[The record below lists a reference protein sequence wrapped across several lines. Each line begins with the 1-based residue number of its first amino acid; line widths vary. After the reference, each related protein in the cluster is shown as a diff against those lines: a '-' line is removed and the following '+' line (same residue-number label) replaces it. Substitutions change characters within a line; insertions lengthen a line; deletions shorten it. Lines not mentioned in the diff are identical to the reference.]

1 MQIYPELK
9 VWPVFE
15 SRLRVLFYWV
25 TIAAMGS
32 YFVLYVLTP
41 WAYDTGPAILLLMAL
56 VAAVF
61 GWSNL
66 RENVDGESSLM
77 IFTLLG
83 YFLLQASVLMMHGE
97 GLSDFDLS
105 TRYLGASI
113 VLVYLLMVRSIGAK
127 PFFFAVGVGGALT
140 GGLALYW
147 WGLEGTARL
156 KSFDNPIHYGNGA
169 LALSCLSLAG
179 LLWAFRQQKRALWSV
194 LFLCGLTGGLVA
206 SFLSG
211 TRSGWVAIPLII
223 SVILFAYRDR
233 VLVKKWLIPLIFVA
247 VGLLVA
253 VMVSVDVVRERTIIA
268 VQQVEQYFE
277 GGVNYTSVGLR
288 LDMYKAGLAAFSENP
303 LIGIGPSGMESK
315 VDAMARA
322 GEIHQNVAHFRHLHN
337 QYIDNMARYGLVG
350 LLSYLALLLV
360 PFFLFLSKARHGL
373 PSVRAI
379 GLAGALFVV
388 LHGVVNLTQSMLER
402 NIGVMMYLFVL
413 VFVWAVLKTVERED
427 QATSDAH
434 DV

>member
-32 YFVLYVLTP
+32 YFVFYVLTP
-41 WAYDTGPAILLLMAL
+41 WAYHTGPAILLLMAL
-56 VAAVF
+56 VVAVF

-66 RENVDGESSLM
+66 RESVDGESRLM

-113 VLVYLLMVRSIGAK
+113 VLVFLLMVRPVGAK
-127 PFFFAVGVGGALT
+127 PFFFSVGVGGALT
-140 GGLALYW
+140 GSLALYW
-147 WGLEGTARL
+147 WGLEGSGRL
-156 KSFDNPIHYGNGA
+156 QSFDNPIHYGNGA

-179 LLWAFRQQKRALWSV
+179 LSWASRQRYRVLWSA

-211 TRSGWVAIPLII
+211 TRSGWVAIPLLVP
-223 SVILFAYRDR
+223 VIVFAYRDR
-233 VLVKKWLIPLIFVA
+233 ILDKKWLIPVILAA
-247 VGLLVA
+247 VGLLVIA
-253 VMVSVDVVRERTIIA
+253 MVTVDVVRERSIIA
-268 VQQVEQYFE
+268 AQQVEQYFE
-277 GGVNYTSVGLR
+277 DGANYTSVGLR

-303 LIGIGPSGMESK
+303 LVGIGPSGMEGK
-315 VDAMARA
+315 VEAMARA
-322 GEIHQNVAHFRHLHN
+322 GEIHQNVVHFRHLHN

-360 PFFLFLSKARHGL
+360 PFFLFLRKARHGL
-373 PSVRAI
+373 SSVRAI

-413 VFVWAVLKTVERED
+413 VFVWAVLKAEERED
-427 QATSDAH
+427 QAASDAPG
-434 DV
+434 V

>member
-1 MQIYPELK
+1 MQMYPELK
-9 VWPVFE
+9 EWRVFE
-15 SRLRVLFYWV
+15 GRLQVLVSWV

-32 YFVLYVLTP
+32 YFVFYTLAP
-41 WAYDTGPAILLLMAL
+41 WAYDVGPAILLLMAL
-56 VAAVF
+56 VALVF
-61 GWSNL
+61 GWPRLRANL
-66 RENVDGESSLM
+66 DGESQLM
-77 IFTLLG
+77 IATFLG
-83 YFLLQASVLMMHGE
+83 YFLLQVSVLTMHGE
-97 GLSDFDLS
+97 DLSEFDLS
-105 TRYLGASI
+105 TRYLGAAI
-113 VLVYLLMVRSIGAK
+113 VLASLLMVPVRAK
-127 PFFFAVGVGGALT
+127 PFFFAVGVGGAVT

-147 WGLEGTARL
+147 WGLEGPGRL
-156 KSFDNPIHYGNGA
+156 QSFDNPIHYGNGA

-179 LLWAFRQQKRALWSV
+179 LSWASRQRYRALWSA

-211 TRSGWVAIPLII
+211 TRSGWVAIPLLVP
-223 SVILFAYRDR
+223 VILFAYRDR
-233 VLVKKWLIPLIFVA
+233 ILDKKWLIPVILAA
-247 VGLLVA
+247 VGLLVIA
-253 VMVSVDVVRERTIIA
+253 MVTVDVVRERSIIA
-268 VQQVEQYFE
+268 AQQVEQYFE
-277 GGVNYTSVGLR
+277 DGANYTSVGLR

-303 LIGIGPSGMESK
+303 LVGIGPSGMEGK

-322 GEIHQNVAHFRHLHN
+322 GEIHQNVAHYRHLHN

-373 PSVRAI
+373 SSVRAI

-413 VFVWAVLKTVERED
+413 VFVWAVLKAEERED
-427 QATSDAH
+427 QAASDAP
-434 DV
+434 VV